1 MRIEIDTTAATIA
14 ELQGITALLAAV
26 LMERG
31 GTLYTPEDMRA
42 REGDFPAPL
51 FVVNGGEQFQ
61 NGDPAAAFGGSASN
75 VVPFP
80 TTGATPLQLP
90 MAAPATSDVV
100 VDPSTVFA
108 SPAPSMISTTVS
120 PVTIAPAAPSA
131 PSSPTELDINSIPWD
146 DRIHSTTRAKNQDG
160 TWRYRRN
167 LDPQTRD
174 MVMIELRARAGA
186 APVPAGTPPLPTPPA
201 AAPPP
206 PPPPPVTLPAPG
218 AVPVPTPSPARL
230 PDSSEPNVVPPI
242 GGATPPPPPSGNA
255 PPPPPPA
262 PSASSAMGPATAAST
277 NAPIAAEVVDFNSF
291 IRRVNYACQQ
301 LKTHTIAQ
309 VQDACKAEGCGNIP
323 DVVNHKDK
331 IPAILAR
338 LKL

>member
-75 VVPFP
+75 VLPFP
-80 TTGATPLQLP
+80 
-90 MAAPATSDVV
+90 S
-100 VDPSTVFA
+100 
-108 SPAPSMISTTVS
+108 
-120 PVTIAPAAPSA
+120 APAAALAADAGAPMVANATPEIAPTASA
-131 PSSPTELDINSIPWD
+131 AAPVATLPLALTATPELDINSIPWD

-206 PPPPPVTLPAPG
+206 PPPPVTLPAPG

-230 PDSSEPNVVPPI
+230 PDSSEPNVVPPVS
-242 GGATPPPPPSGNA
+242 GATPPPPPSG
-255 PPPPPPA
+255 
-262 PSASSAMGPATAAST
+262 
-277 NAPIAAEVVDFNSF
+277 EVVDFNSF